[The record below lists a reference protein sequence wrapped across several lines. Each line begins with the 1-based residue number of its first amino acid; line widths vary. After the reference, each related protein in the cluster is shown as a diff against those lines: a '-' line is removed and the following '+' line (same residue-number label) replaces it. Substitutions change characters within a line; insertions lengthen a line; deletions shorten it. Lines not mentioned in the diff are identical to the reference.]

1 MLPQPSPHRAGSH
14 IHARFARMRIVLATP
29 LYPPEIAEPA
39 PYIKELA
46 KRLAESHDVVIVAYT
61 RLPEKVPGVKIIA
74 IDKRR
79 PLLLRLF
86 AYFRA
91 LRRAAKRADVIYAE
105 NGAAIELPAGLVSL
119 FGKRPLILHIGDP
132 AAHERARTNFGL
144 RSIERFVR
152 SRAREIIADSPLP
165 KPEILPLEPS
175 PVDELAAFERS
186 WSAHLEKLE
195 EIFDH
200 ALS

>member
-1 MLPQPSPHRAGSH
+1 
-14 IHARFARMRIVLATP
+14 MRIVIATP

-46 KRLAESHDVVIVAYT
+46 KRLARSHDVAIVAYT

-91 LRRAAKRADVIYAE
+91 LRHAAKRADVIYAE

-119 FGKRPLILHIGDP
+119 FGKQSLVMHIGDS
-132 AAHERARTNFGL
+132 AAHERAQTNFKL
-144 RSIERFVR
+144 RSIERFAH

-175 PVDELAAFERS
+175 PVDKLAAYERS
-186 WSAHLEKLE
+186 WSAHLDKLE
-195 EIFDH
+195 EIFGH
-200 ALS
+200 AVS